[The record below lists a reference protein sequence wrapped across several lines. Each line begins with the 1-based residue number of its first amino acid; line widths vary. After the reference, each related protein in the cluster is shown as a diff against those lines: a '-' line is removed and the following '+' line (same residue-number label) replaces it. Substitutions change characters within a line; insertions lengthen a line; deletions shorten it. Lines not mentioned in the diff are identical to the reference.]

1 MSIEGLERFTAKL
14 GRLEDVDIRIPT
26 SKAIALVQEAAKSSV
41 RVRTSEL
48 AVLSYVNEKARE
60 AEKDNT
66 MAQPYMKAVTYET
79 DYDSAMTDRK
89 AYAYLK
95 TLPIFEGAKDIVDE
109 ADTDISGDDFLA
121 MVEEVM

>member
-1 MSIEGLERFTAKL
+1 MALYKEIIQDDGVVTCYHRILYHQTTPNRQTSI
-14 GRLEDVDIRIPT
+14 
-26 SKAIALVQEAAKSSV
+26 
-41 RVRTSEL
+41 

-95 TLPIFEGAKDIVDE
+95 TLHIFEGAKDIVDE
-109 ADTDISGDDFLA
+109 ADTGTDISGDDFLA

>member
-1 MSIEGLERFTAKL
+1 MALYKELAQDDGVVTCYHRILYHQTTPNRQTSI
-14 GRLEDVDIRIPT
+14 
-26 SKAIALVQEAAKSSV
+26 
-41 RVRTSEL
+41 
-48 AVLSYVNEKARE
+48 AVLSYVDEKARE

-66 MAQPYMKAVTYET
+66 MAQPYTKAVTYET
-79 DYDSAMTDRK
+79 DYDSTMTDGK

-109 ADTDISGDDFLA
+109 ADTDISGEDFLA

>member
-1 MSIEGLERFTAKL
+1 MALYKEIVQDDGVVTCYHRILYHQTTPNRQTSI
-14 GRLEDVDIRIPT
+14 
-26 SKAIALVQEAAKSSV
+26 
-41 RVRTSEL
+41 

-66 MAQPYMKAVTYET
+66 MAQPYVKAVTYET

-109 ADTDISGDDFLA
+109 ADTGTDISGDDFLA

>member
-1 MSIEGLERFTAKL
+1 MALYKEIVQDDGVVTCYHRILYHQTTPNRQTSI
-14 GRLEDVDIRIPT
+14 
-26 SKAIALVQEAAKSSV
+26 
-41 RVRTSEL
+41 

-66 MAQPYMKAVTYET
+66 MAQPYTKAVTYET
-79 DYDSAMTDRK
+79 DY
-89 AYAYLK
+89 
-95 TLPIFEGAKDIVDE
+95 DIVDE